1 MTMPQNPLN
10 TSEYSNCKICGMSH
24 SNGGR
29 EDAKKC
35 AEIKNKLDM
44 EDIYLTEIANLLDC
58 RSDNR
63 PFYLLMA
70 GFEVLDMLS
79 VGFAV
84 SNISGRVLL
93 SNRTAEQILAA
104 SDGLAVTARG
114 FLRSPRGCALSD
126 LIEQT
131 ANAVQDQNSELSS
144 VALAIPRPSGK
155 RPLILLLRSVRNVSS
170 EPDIAETL
178 TLLFILDPEM
188 SVAVGMSELRELYGF
203 TRAEA
208 RLANLLMEGNS
219 LEKCCH
225 QLGIGRSTACTH
237 LRQLFRKTGARRQ
250 SELVSLLFKS
260 IGLVGTRGLLPV
272 LFEIGLARTR
282 SEGRVM
288 KSRSSFAHRGV
299 HTAI

>member
-1 MTMPQNPLN
+1 
-10 TSEYSNCKICGMSH
+10 
-24 SNGGR
+24 
-29 EDAKKC
+29 
-35 AEIKNKLDM
+35 
-44 EDIYLTEIANLLDC
+44 
-58 RSDNR
+58 
-63 PFYLLMA
+63 
-70 GFEVLDMLS
+70 
-79 VGFAV
+79 
-84 SNISGRVLL
+84 
-93 SNRTAEQILAA
+93 QILAA

-170 EPDIAETL
+170 EPDIAET
-178 TLLFILDPEM
+178 
-188 SVAVGMSELRELYGF
+188 
-203 TRAEA
+203 
-208 RLANLLMEGNS
+208 
-219 LEKCCH
+219 
-225 QLGIGRSTACTH
+225 
-237 LRQLFRKTGARRQ
+237 
-250 SELVSLLFKS
+250 VSLLFKS